1 MSVLLTD
8 AASKPRWSPP
18 LGQPNVGLVTENTIS
33 DALDVHAHIV
43 PPALLT
49 DLAET
54 EHNGFSARR
63 TDAGWVVSV
72 PGSGDTRPT
81 RPRMTETGPRL
92 AWLAEQGIG
101 RQVLSPWLDIQ
112 SGAFRDA
119 GAARDWARRVNAAMC
134 ASAGEFGTVA
144 LASVAL
150 GNADTAAEDLTEA
163 LRAEELAGLLLTTD
177 PADGP
182 ALHDPHWDP
191 LWSVAA
197 RAGIPVMLHPP
208 TCGPS
213 AGLSSIGDLGNVH
226 GRLVDN
232 TVAISRLILHGVLDR
247 HPDLRI
253 VLVHGGGYLPYQA
266 ARLDGGYRTGEV
278 AVDELD
284 RGLPSAYLPTF
295 HYDTVA
301 LSAPAIGFLAELV
314 GAGQLLLGSDFPFAL
329 GDPTPVRTAET
340 AGLSVKSLRD
350 NAIELFPCLLA
361 GRAS

>member
-1 MSVLLTD
+1 M
-8 AASKPRWSPP
+8 
-18 LGQPNVGLVTENTIS
+18 TENTTS

-43 PPALLT
+43 PPTLLT

-72 PGSGDTRPT
+72 PGGGDTRPI
-81 RPRMTETGPRL
+81 RPRMTETGPRQ
-92 AWLAEQGIG
+92 AWLVEHGIG
-101 RQVLSPWLDIQ
+101 KQVLSPWLDIQ
-112 SGAFRDA
+112 NGT
-119 GAARDWARRVNAAMC
+119 RDWARRLNDAMC
-134 ASAGEFGTVA
+134 ASAAEYGTVA

-150 GNADTAAEDLTEA
+150 GDPDTAAEDLTEA
-163 LRAEELAGLLLTTD
+163 LGAKELTGLLLTTD

-182 ALHDPHWDP
+182 GLHDPCWDP

-213 AGLSSIGDLGNVH
+213 GDLSSIGDLGNVH

-232 TVAISRLILHGVLDR
+232 TIAISKLILHGLLDR
-247 HPDLRI
+247 HPGLRI

-266 ARLDGGYRTGEV
+266 ARLDGGYRIGEV
-278 AVDELD
+278 KVGELD
-284 RGLPSAYLPTF
+284 RGLPSAYLPAF

-301 LSAPAIGFLAELV
+301 LSAPAIRFLAELV

-340 AGLSVKSLRD
+340 AGLSVTSLRD
-350 NAIELFPCLLA
+350 NAIELFGSL
-361 GRAS
+361 S